1 MLRGDLNLE
10 HEITIELTNHLSKP
24 AAVEVRERIPTMR
37 DDEKDIQLQVLEVT
51 PPWESLKQTRRPI
64 EGGHRW
70 RVEIQPGAKQE
81 LKVKYQVSI
90 AAKNQLVGGNRRE
103 Q

>member
-1 MLRGDLNLE
+1 
-10 HEITIELTNHLSKP
+10 
-24 AAVEVRERIPTMR
+24 VR
-37 DDEKDIQLQVLEVT
+37 DDEKGIQLQVLEVT
-51 PPWESLKQTRRPI
+51 PPWDPLTQVRRPI

-70 RVEIQPGAKQE
+70 CVEIQPGVKQE
-81 LKVKYQVSI
+81 LKVRYQVSI